1 MLTKRWCRCVLSG
14 AVIGIR
20 YLSRRAT
27 TKPVSRIGTASTSS
41 GKNRATVAAVFSS
54 PSTETAASEKPSSI
68 APESPMKM
76 RAGKKLWRRKPR
88 VAPKTIAV
96 KAAAVGLPSESSIAV
111 KASAAIAQTPAAS
124 PSRPSRK
131 LTMFITATIQSTVS
145 GPPTHGERS

>member
-1 MLTKRWCRCVLSG
+1 MSG

-27 TKPVSRIGTASTSS
+27 TKPVSRIGTARTSS
-41 GKNRATVAAVFSS
+41 GKKRATVAAVFSR

-68 APESPMKM
+68 APESPMKI

-88 VAPKTIAV
+88 QAPRMIAEN
-96 KAAAVGLPSESSIAV
+96 AAAVGLLSDSAIIAKV
-111 KASAAIAQTPAAS
+111 PPAIPHTPAAS

-131 LTMFITATIQSTVS
+131 LTMFIMATIQS
-145 GPPTHGERS
+145 HGQRHADPRGRS